1 MKRFLF
7 LQLKRMLRFMPL
19 VIAVTL
25 CLLLGLSV
33 FISGIVSYFD
43 DSEEK
48 KPLYIGVTGDTEN
61 EYMQIGIAAVKSLDD
76 TRFSIVFEEMSES
89 DAEKAI
95 ASGNISAYIVFPE
108 DFIDKALSGDIERI
122 EFVTSSGASDIT
134 TLFKNEITMI
144 ITDMMIASEKGT
156 YGIND
161 AMDENGLS
169 KESLE
174 AMEKISS
181 YYVNMIFNRSKVYET
196 KEIGFANGLDM
207 MDYFVCG
214 ITVLLIFMMG
224 LPYAIVYVKKDYSLS
239 RLLLSR
245 SHSCLRQLL
254 CEYISHLAAMFSLVV
269 TVFVFLGITK
279 NSFGT
284 LSSIFDISLLTFIL
298 RLLPVIIMISAFNI
312 FAFELADNIVSGMLI
327 HFFTCL
333 CMCYIAGCMYPIYT
347 FPVVLQKISA
357 FLPAGLAVNWL
368 SGNFTGDFHLMSLS
382 GILIYSLLFF
392 SASLFVRK
400 QKTSNKQKGGTV

>member
-1 MKRFLF
+1 M
-7 LQLKRMLRFMPL
+7 LKFMPL

-25 CLLLGLSV
+25 CLLLGLSF
-33 FISGIVSYFD
+33 FISGMVSYLTD
-43 DSEEK
+43 TEEK
-48 KPLYIGVTGDTEN
+48 TPLYIGVTGDTEN
-61 EYMQIGIAAVKSLDD
+61 EYMQIGMTAVKSLDS
-76 TRFSIVFEEMSES
+76 TRFSIVFEEMTEEE
-89 DAEKAI
+89 AKKAMS
-95 ASGNISAYIVFPE
+95 SGDISAYIVFPE
-108 DFIDKALSGDIERI
+108 DFVEKALSGDFELI
-122 EFVTSSGASDIT
+122 EFVTASGASDVT

-144 ITDMMIASEKGT
+144 ITDMMIQSEKGT

-169 KESLE
+169 EESYD

-181 YYVNMIFNRSKVYET
+181 HYVNMILSRSNVYEEM
-196 KEIGFANGLDM
+196 EIGFANGLPM

-224 LPYAIVYVKKDYSLS
+224 LPYAIVYVKKDYSLN

-245 SHSCLRQLL
+245 GHSCARQLL
-254 CEYISHLAAMFSLVV
+254 CEYTSHLLAMLGLVLCI
-269 TVFVFLGITK
+269 FVLLGA
-279 NSFGT
+279 
-284 LSSIFDISLLTFIL
+284 LSSTFGALASIVNSGSLFSFLL

-333 CMCYIAGCMYPIYT
+333 CMCYVAGCMYPIYT

-357 FLPAGLAVNWL
+357 FLPTGLSVNWL
-368 SGNFTGDFHLMSLS
+368 SGNFTENYNLLSLA
-382 GILIYSLLFF
+382 GILIYSSLFF
-392 SASLFVRK
+392 GASLFVRK
-400 QKTSNKQKGGTV
+400 KKTSNKQKGGTV